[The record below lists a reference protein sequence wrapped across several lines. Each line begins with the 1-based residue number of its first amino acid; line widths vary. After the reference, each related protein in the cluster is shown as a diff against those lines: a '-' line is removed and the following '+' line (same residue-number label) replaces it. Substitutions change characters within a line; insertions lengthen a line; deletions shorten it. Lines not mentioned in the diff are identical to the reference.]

1 MAKEKKSK
9 CARCRREGEKLFLK
23 GDRCNTAKCALI
35 RRSYPPGMHGPKG
48 KVRLTGYGTQLRE
61 KQKARR
67 IYSILEKQFKNY
79 FIKASKKKGDT
90 SDFLLQLLEM
100 QLDNVIYRLGIA
112 RSRQQARQIVSHG
125 LILVNNKKVN
135 IPSYQVKAGQTIS
148 IKPSMLEKPLFQN
161 LPQNLKK
168 HETPNW
174 LALDINKIEGK
185 VLGSPKKEE
194 VKTQF
199 DPKLIVEFYSR

>member
-23 GDRCNTAKCALI
+23 GDRCDTAKCAFT
-35 RRSYPPGMHGPKG
+35 RRSYPPGVHGPKG

-67 IYSILEKQFKNY
+67 IYNILEKQFKNY

-100 QLDNVIYRLGIA
+100 QLDNVVYRLGFA
-112 RSRQQARQIVSHG
+112 RSRQQARQVVGHG
-125 LILVNNKKVN
+125 LIFVNNKKVN
-135 IPSYQVKAGQTIS
+135 IPSFQVKAGQTIS
-148 IKPSMLEKPLFQN
+148 VKPSMLEKPLFQN
-161 LPQNLKK
+161 LPQILKK

-174 LALDINKIEGK
+174 LAMDIGKLEGK
-185 VLGSPKKEE
+185 VLGTPKKEE

>member
-23 GDRCNTAKCALI
+23 GDRCGTAKCAFT
-35 RRSYPPGMHGPKG
+35 RRSYPPGVHGPKG

-100 QLDNVIYRLGIA
+100 QLDNVVYRLGFA
-112 RSRQQARQIVSHG
+112 RSRQQARQVVGHG
-125 LILVNNKKVN
+125 LIFVNNKKVN
-135 IPSYQVKAGQTIS
+135 IPSFQVKAGQTIS
-148 IKPSMLEKPLFQN
+148 VKPSMLEKPLFQN
-161 LPQNLKK
+161 LPQILKK

-174 LALDINKIEGK
+174 LAMDIGKLEGK
-185 VLGSPKKEE
+185 VLGTPKKEE

>member
-23 GDRCNTAKCALI
+23 GDRCDTAKCAFT
-35 RRSYPPGMHGPKG
+35 RRSYPPGVHGPKG

-67 IYSILEKQFKNY
+67 IYNILEKQFKNY

-100 QLDNVIYRLGIA
+100 QLDNVVYRLGFA
-112 RSRQQARQIVSHG
+112 RSRQQARQVVGHG

-135 IPSYQVKAGQTIS
+135 IPSFQVKAGQTIS
-148 IKPSMLEKPLFQN
+148 VKPSMLEKPLFQN
-161 LPQNLKK
+161 LPQILKK

-174 LALDINKIEGK
+174 LAMDIVKLEGK
-185 VLGSPKKEE
+185 VLGTPKKEE

>member
-23 GDRCNTAKCALI
+23 GDRCGTAKCAFT
-35 RRSYPPGMHGPKG
+35 RRSYPPGVHGPKG

-67 IYSILEKQFKNY
+67 IYNILEKQFKNY

-100 QLDNVIYRLGIA
+100 QLDNVVYRLGFA
-112 RSRQQARQIVSHG
+112 RSRQQARQVVGHG
-125 LILVNNKKVN
+125 LIFVNNKKVN
-135 IPSYQVKAGQTIS
+135 IPSFQVKAGQTIS
-148 IKPSMLEKPLFQN
+148 VKPSMLEKPLFQN
-161 LPQNLKK
+161 LPQILKK

-174 LALDINKIEGK
+174 LAMDIGKLEGK
-185 VLGSPKKEE
+185 VLGTPKKEE

>member
-23 GDRCNTAKCALI
+23 GDRCDTAKCAFT
-35 RRSYPPGMHGPKG
+35 RRSYPPGVHGPKG

-100 QLDNVIYRLGIA
+100 QLDNVVYRLGFA
-112 RSRQQARQIVSHG
+112 RSRQQARQVVGHG
-125 LILVNNKKVN
+125 LIFVNNKKVN
-135 IPSYQVKAGQTIS
+135 IPSFQVKAGQTIS
-148 IKPSMLEKPLFQN
+148 VKPSMLEKPLFQN
-161 LPQNLKK
+161 LPQILKK

-174 LALDINKIEGK
+174 LAMDIGKLEGK
-185 VLGSPKKEE
+185 VLGTPKKEE

>member
-23 GDRCNTAKCALI
+23 GDRCGTAKCAFT
-35 RRSYPPGMHGPKG
+35 RRSYPPGVHGPKG

-100 QLDNVIYRLGIA
+100 QLDNVVYRLGFA
-112 RSRQQARQIVSHG
+112 RSRQQARQVVGHG
-125 LILVNNKKVN
+125 LIFVNNKKVN
-135 IPSYQVKAGQTIS
+135 IPSFQVKAGQTIS

-161 LPQNLKK
+161 LPQILKK

-174 LALDINKIEGK
+174 LAMDIVKLEGK
-185 VLGSPKKEE
+185 VLGTPKKEE

>member
-23 GDRCNTAKCALI
+23 GDRCGTAKCAFT
-35 RRSYPPGMHGPKG
+35 RRSYPPGVHGPKG

-67 IYSILEKQFKNY
+67 IYNILEKQFKNY

-100 QLDNVIYRLGIA
+100 QLDNVVYRLGFA
-112 RSRQQARQIVSHG
+112 RSRQQARQVVGHG

-135 IPSYQVKAGQTIS
+135 IPSFQVKAGQTIS
-148 IKPSMLEKPLFQN
+148 VKPSMLEKPLFQN
-161 LPQNLKK
+161 LPQILKK

-174 LALDINKIEGK
+174 LAMDIGKLEGK
-185 VLGSPKKEE
+185 VLGTPKKEE

>member
-23 GDRCNTAKCALI
+23 GDRCGTAKCAFT
-35 RRSYPPGMHGPKG
+35 RRSYPPGVHGPKG

-100 QLDNVIYRLGIA
+100 QLDNVVYRLGFA
-112 RSRQQARQIVSHG
+112 RSRQQARQVVGHG

-135 IPSYQVKAGQTIS
+135 IPSFQVKAGQTIS
-148 IKPSMLEKPLFQN
+148 VKPSMLEKPLFQN
-161 LPQNLKK
+161 LPQILKK

-174 LALDINKIEGK
+174 LAMDIGKLEGK
-185 VLGSPKKEE
+185 VLGTPKKEE

>member
-23 GDRCNTAKCALI
+23 GDRCGTAKCAFT
-35 RRSYPPGMHGPKG
+35 RRSYPPGVHGPKG

-100 QLDNVIYRLGIA
+100 QLDNVVYRLGFA
-112 RSRQQARQIVSHG
+112 RSRQQARQVVGHG

-135 IPSYQVKAGQTIS
+135 IPSFQVKAGQTIS

-161 LPQNLKK
+161 LPQILKK

-174 LALDINKIEGK
+174 LAMDIGKLEGK
-185 VLGSPKKEE
+185 VLGTPKKEE

>member
-23 GDRCNTAKCALI
+23 GDRCGTAKCAFT
-35 RRSYPPGMHGPKG
+35 RRSYPPGVHGLKG

-67 IYSILEKQFKNY
+67 IYNILEKQFKNY

-100 QLDNVIYRLGIA
+100 QLDNVVYRLGFA
-112 RSRQQARQIVSHG
+112 RSRQQARQVVGHG

-135 IPSYQVKAGQTIS
+135 IPSFQVKAGQTIS
-148 IKPSMLEKPLFQN
+148 VKPSMLEKPLFQN
-161 LPQNLKK
+161 LPQILKK

-174 LALDINKIEGK
+174 LAMDIGKLEGK
-185 VLGSPKKEE
+185 VLGTPKKEE

>member
-23 GDRCNTAKCALI
+23 GDRCDTAKCAFT
-35 RRSYPPGMHGPKG
+35 RRSYPPGVHGPKG

-67 IYSILEKQFKNY
+67 IYNILEKQFKNY

-100 QLDNVIYRLGIA
+100 QLDNVVYRLGFA
-112 RSRQQARQIVSHG
+112 RSRQQARQVVGHG

-135 IPSYQVKAGQTIS
+135 IPSFQVKAGQTIS
-148 IKPSMLEKPLFQN
+148 VKPSMLEKPLFQN
-161 LPQNLKK
+161 LPQILKK

-174 LALDINKIEGK
+174 LAMDIGKLEGK
-185 VLGSPKKEE
+185 VLGTPKKEE

>member
-23 GDRCNTAKCALI
+23 GDRCDTAKCAFT
-35 RRSYPPGMHGPKG
+35 RRSYPPGVHGPKG

-67 IYSILEKQFKNY
+67 IYNILEKQFKNY

-100 QLDNVIYRLGIA
+100 QLDNVVYRLGFA
-112 RSRQQARQIVSHG
+112 RSS
-125 LILVNNKKVN
+125 
-135 IPSYQVKAGQTIS
+135 
-148 IKPSMLEKPLFQN
+148 
-161 LPQNLKK
+161 
-168 HETPNW
+168 
-174 LALDINKIEGK
+174 
-185 VLGSPKKEE
+185 
-194 VKTQF
+194 
-199 DPKLIVEFYSR
+199 